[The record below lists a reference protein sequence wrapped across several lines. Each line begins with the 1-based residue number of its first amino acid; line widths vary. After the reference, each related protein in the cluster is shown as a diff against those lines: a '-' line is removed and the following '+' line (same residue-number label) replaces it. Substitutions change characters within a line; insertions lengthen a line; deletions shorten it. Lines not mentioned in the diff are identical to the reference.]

1 MSWFCVYTAIASEFK
16 AMAGL
21 KAHDFQCYLPL
32 LSRRRQISGRVVT
45 RTSPLLARYIFVCI
59 PREDLAAV
67 HTIRGVQEVLP
78 HELEPIAVPACDIE
92 RLQERERNGE
102 FVFRDTARDQRRL
115 RKILK
120 SFRELAIL
128 SEQEYLHAS

>member
-1 MSWFCVYTAIASEFK
+1 MTWFCLYTAIASEFK

-21 KAHDFQCYLPL
+21 NAHNFQCYLPL
-32 LSRRRQISGRVVT
+32 LSRKRQISGRVVT
-45 RTSPLLARYIFVCI
+45 RTSPLLARYLFVCV
-59 PREDLAAV
+59 PPEELAVV
-67 HTIRGVQEVLP
+67 HNIRGVQEILP
-78 HELEPIAVPACDIE
+78 HEQEPIPIPVHEIE
-92 RLQERERNGE
+92 NLQERERNGE

-128 SEQEYLHAS
+128 SEQEYLHAN